1 VTFVD
6 TSALLAFLDRDAT
19 HHEQM
24 VEALGRLLA
33 ERAGVTHNYV
43 VIETEALV
51 HRRHGAGPA
60 RRLLQD
66 ILPLLEIAW
75 ITPELHTAAVDA
87 HLADLRRRTSL
98 VDHTSFVLMR
108 ARDIRHALA
117 LDRHFAEAGFTV
129 SPS

>member
-1 VTFVD
+1 MTFVD

-19 HHEQM
+19 RHRQM
-24 VEALGRLLA
+24 VEALTPVLA
-33 ERAGVTHNYV
+33 ERTGITHNYA

-51 HRRHGAGPA
+51 HRRHGAAPA
-60 RRLLQD
+60 RRFLQD
-66 ILPLLEIAW
+66 IVPLLEVAW
-75 ITPELHTAAVDA
+75 ITPELHTAAVDG

-98 VDHTSFVLMR
+98 VDHASFVLMR
-108 ARDIRHALA
+108 SRDIDHALA

>member
-6 TSALLAFLDRDAT
+6 TSALLAFLDRDAR
-19 HHEQM
+19 HHGQV
-24 VEALGRLLA
+24 VEALSRVLA
-33 ERAGVTHNYV
+33 ERSGVTHNYV
-43 VIETEALV
+43 IVETEALV

-60 RRLLQD
+60 RTLLQD
-66 ILPLLEIAW
+66 IVPLLEIAW
-75 ITPELHTAAVDA
+75 ITPELHAAAVDA

-98 VDHTSFVLMR
+98 VDHASFVLMR
-108 ARDIRHALA
+108 ARDIGHALA